1 MSPVAEGA
9 LMGIACA
16 AAFAAGV
23 LGMGLAGSWR
33 AAARRRAARA
43 RALDEALPL
52 EGAGG
57 LERGVIRLAMR
68 LGHPGRGAPPR
79 APARTPRRGRKESS
93 SADLVKRAGLEG
105 RVDEDGL
112 RAARL
117 RLAGMGAAAG
127 AVVGAVISLEM
138 GLLLAAVAA
147 AAGLYAPTWALRRL
161 ERERALELERSLPEM
176 LEVVALGL
184 RSGLSFDRSF
194 QLYSM
199 HFPSSFARS
208 CASAQKSWSL
218 GLRTRAVRFAL
229 LLAAAMLAGG
239 AVSFAG
245 LLGFIGL
252 IVPHAARFLI
262 GYDQKALVPL
272 CALLGAAFTLL
283 CDLLSRVLFAPYEIP
298 VGIVLS
304 FIGGPFFLMLLLR
317 QKRGR
322 LYD

>member
-16 AAFAAGV
+16 TAFAAGV
-23 LGMGLAGSWR
+23 MGMGLAGSWR

-79 APARTPRRGRKESS
+79 APARALRRGRKGSS
-93 SADLVKRAGLEG
+93 STDLVKRAGLEG

-117 RLAGMGAAAG
+117 RLAGMSAAAG
-127 AVVGAVISLEM
+127 AVVVAVISLEM

-218 GLRTRAVRFAL
+218 GLRTRDEALRELAQSYRSDQLERTAERIVRSLRFGSAL
-229 LLAAAMLAGG
+229 APDLEAAAAEARARRRSQVEERVAKAPVKMMVPTGALILPAMLILILGPI
-239 AVSFAG
+239 
-245 LLGFIGL
+245 LL
-252 IVPHAARFLI
+252 
-262 GYDQKALVPL
+262 
-272 CALLGAAFTLL
+272 
-283 CDLLSRVLFAPYEIP
+283 E
-298 VGIVLS
+298 
-304 FIGGPFFLMLLLR
+304 LM
-317 QKRGR
+317 QG
-322 LYD
+322 

>member
-23 LGMGLAGSWR
+23 MGMGRAGSWR

-79 APARTPRRGRKESS
+79 APARTLRRGRRGSS
-93 SADLVKRAGLEG
+93 STDLVKRAGLEG

-184 RSGLSFDRSF
+184 RSGLSFYRSF

-218 GLRTRAVRFAL
+218 GLRTRDEALRELAQSYRSDQLERTAERIVRSLRFGSAL
-229 LLAAAMLAGG
+229 APDLEAAAAEARARRRSQVEERVAKAPGKMMVPTGARILPAMLILILGPI
-239 AVSFAG
+239 
-245 LLGFIGL
+245 LL
-252 IVPHAARFLI
+252 
-262 GYDQKALVPL
+262 
-272 CALLGAAFTLL
+272 
-283 CDLLSRVLFAPYEIP
+283 E
-298 VGIVLS
+298 
-304 FIGGPFFLMLLLR
+304 LM
-317 QKRGR
+317 QG
-322 LYD
+322 

>member
-127 AVVGAVISLEM
+127 AVVGAVISLEL

-218 GLRTRAVRFAL
+218 GLRTRDEALRELAQSYRSDQLERTAERIVRSLRFGSAL
-229 LLAAAMLAGG
+229 APDLEAAAAEARARRRSQVEERVAKAPVKMMVPTGALILPAMLILILGPI
-239 AVSFAG
+239 
-245 LLGFIGL
+245 LL
-252 IVPHAARFLI
+252 
-262 GYDQKALVPL
+262 
-272 CALLGAAFTLL
+272 
-283 CDLLSRVLFAPYEIP
+283 E
-298 VGIVLS
+298 
-304 FIGGPFFLMLLLR
+304 LM
-317 QKRGR
+317 QG
-322 LYD
+322 

>member
-117 RLAGMGAAAG
+117 RLAGMGTAAG

-218 GLRTRAVRFAL
+218 GLRTRDEALRELAQSYRSDQLERTAERIVRSLRFGSAL
-229 LLAAAMLAGG
+229 APDLEAAAAEARARRRSQVEERVAKAPVKMMVPTGALILPAMLILILGPI
-239 AVSFAG
+239 
-245 LLGFIGL
+245 LL
-252 IVPHAARFLI
+252 
-262 GYDQKALVPL
+262 
-272 CALLGAAFTLL
+272 
-283 CDLLSRVLFAPYEIP
+283 E
-298 VGIVLS
+298 
-304 FIGGPFFLMLLLR
+304 LM
-317 QKRGR
+317 QG
-322 LYD
+322 

>member
-33 AAARRRAARA
+33 AAARRRAARV

-79 APARTPRRGRKESS
+79 APARTLRRGRKGSS
-93 SADLVKRAGLEG
+93 STDLVKRAGLEG

-127 AVVGAVISLEM
+127 AVAGAVISLEM

-218 GLRTRAVRFAL
+218 GLRTRDEALRELAQSYRSDQLERTAERIVRSLRFGSAL
-229 LLAAAMLAGG
+229 APDLEAAAAEARARRRSQVEERVAKAPVKMMVPTGALILPAMLILILGPI
-239 AVSFAG
+239 
-245 LLGFIGL
+245 LL
-252 IVPHAARFLI
+252 
-262 GYDQKALVPL
+262 
-272 CALLGAAFTLL
+272 
-283 CDLLSRVLFAPYEIP
+283 E
-298 VGIVLS
+298 
-304 FIGGPFFLMLLLR
+304 LM
-317 QKRGR
+317 QG
-322 LYD
+322 

>member
-93 SADLVKRAGLEG
+93 SADLVKRAGLEE

-117 RLAGMGAAAG
+117 RLAGMGTAAG

-218 GLRTRAVRFAL
+218 GLRTRDEALRELAQSYRSDQLERTAERIVRSLRFGSAL
-229 LLAAAMLAGG
+229 APDLEAAAAEARARRRSQVEERVAKAPVKMMVPTGALILPAMLILILGPI
-239 AVSFAG
+239 
-245 LLGFIGL
+245 LL
-252 IVPHAARFLI
+252 
-262 GYDQKALVPL
+262 
-272 CALLGAAFTLL
+272 
-283 CDLLSRVLFAPYEIP
+283 E
-298 VGIVLS
+298 
-304 FIGGPFFLMLLLR
+304 LM
-317 QKRGR
+317 QG
-322 LYD
+322 

>member
-23 LGMGLAGSWR
+23 MGMGLAGSWR

-79 APARTPRRGRKESS
+79 APARTPRRGRKGSS
-93 SADLVKRAGLEG
+93 STDLVKRAGLEG

-127 AVVGAVISLEM
+127 AVVGAIISLEM

-218 GLRTRAVRFAL
+218 GLRTRDEALRELAQSYRSDQLERTAERIVRSLRFGSAL
-229 LLAAAMLAGG
+229 APDLEAAAAEARARRRSQVEERVAKAPVKMMVPTGALILPAMLILILGPI
-239 AVSFAG
+239 
-245 LLGFIGL
+245 LL
-252 IVPHAARFLI
+252 
-262 GYDQKALVPL
+262 
-272 CALLGAAFTLL
+272 
-283 CDLLSRVLFAPYEIP
+283 E
-298 VGIVLS
+298 
-304 FIGGPFFLMLLLR
+304 LM
-317 QKRGR
+317 QG
-322 LYD
+322 

>member
-1 MSPVAEGA
+1 
-9 LMGIACA
+9 MGIACA

-218 GLRTRAVRFAL
+218 GLRTRDEALRELAQSYRSDQLERTAERIVRSLRFGSAL
-229 LLAAAMLAGG
+229 APDLEAAAAEARARRRSQVEERVAKAPVKMMVPTGALILPAMLILILGPI
-239 AVSFAG
+239 
-245 LLGFIGL
+245 LL
-252 IVPHAARFLI
+252 
-262 GYDQKALVPL
+262 
-272 CALLGAAFTLL
+272 
-283 CDLLSRVLFAPYEIP
+283 E
-298 VGIVLS
+298 
-304 FIGGPFFLMLLLR
+304 LM
-317 QKRGR
+317 QG
-322 LYD
+322 

>member
-16 AAFAAGV
+16 AAFAAGM

-33 AAARRRAARA
+33 AAARRRAARV

-79 APARTPRRGRKESS
+79 APARTPRRGRKGSS
-93 SADLVKRAGLEG
+93 STDLVKRAGLEG

-218 GLRTRAVRFAL
+218 GLRTRDEALRELAQSYRSDQLERTAERIVRSLRFGSAL
-229 LLAAAMLAGG
+229 APDLEAAAAEARARRRSQVEERVAKAPVKMMVPTGALILPAMLILIMGPI
-239 AVSFAG
+239 
-245 LLGFIGL
+245 LL
-252 IVPHAARFLI
+252 
-262 GYDQKALVPL
+262 
-272 CALLGAAFTLL
+272 
-283 CDLLSRVLFAPYEIP
+283 E
-298 VGIVLS
+298 
-304 FIGGPFFLMLLLR
+304 LM
-317 QKRGR
+317 QG
-322 LYD
+322 

>member
-79 APARTPRRGRKESS
+79 APARTPRRGRKGSS
-93 SADLVKRAGLEG
+93 STDLVKRAGLEG

-127 AVVGAVISLEM
+127 AVVGAVISLEL

-218 GLRTRAVRFAL
+218 GLRTRDEALRELAQSYRSDQLERTAERIVRSLRFGSAL
-229 LLAAAMLAGG
+229 APDLEAAAAEARARRRSQVEERVAKAPVKMMVPTGALILPAMLILILGPI
-239 AVSFAG
+239 
-245 LLGFIGL
+245 LL
-252 IVPHAARFLI
+252 
-262 GYDQKALVPL
+262 
-272 CALLGAAFTLL
+272 
-283 CDLLSRVLFAPYEIP
+283 E
-298 VGIVLS
+298 
-304 FIGGPFFLMLLLR
+304 LM
-317 QKRGR
+317 QG
-322 LYD
+322 

>member
-127 AVVGAVISLEM
+127 TVVGAVISLEL

-147 AAGLYAPTWALRRL
+147 VAGLYAPTWALRRL

-218 GLRTRAVRFAL
+218 GLRTRDEALRELAQSYRSDQLERTAERIVRSLRFGSAL
-229 LLAAAMLAGG
+229 APDLEAAAAEARARRRSQVEERVAKAPVKMMVPTGALILPAMLILILGPI
-239 AVSFAG
+239 
-245 LLGFIGL
+245 LL
-252 IVPHAARFLI
+252 
-262 GYDQKALVPL
+262 
-272 CALLGAAFTLL
+272 
-283 CDLLSRVLFAPYEIP
+283 E
-298 VGIVLS
+298 
-304 FIGGPFFLMLLLR
+304 LM
-317 QKRGR
+317 QG
-322 LYD
+322 

>member
-43 RALDEALPL
+43 RALDDALPL

-218 GLRTRAVRFAL
+218 GLRTRDEALRELAQSYRSDQLERTAERIVRSLRFGSAL
-229 LLAAAMLAGG
+229 APDLEAAAAEARARRRSQVEERVAKAPVKMMVPTGALILPAMLILILGPI
-239 AVSFAG
+239 
-245 LLGFIGL
+245 LL
-252 IVPHAARFLI
+252 
-262 GYDQKALVPL
+262 
-272 CALLGAAFTLL
+272 
-283 CDLLSRVLFAPYEIP
+283 E
-298 VGIVLS
+298 
-304 FIGGPFFLMLLLR
+304 LM
-317 QKRGR
+317 QG
-322 LYD
+322 

>member
-33 AAARRRAARA
+33 AAARRRAARV

-79 APARTPRRGRKESS
+79 APARTPRRGRKGSS
-93 SADLVKRAGLEG
+93 STDLVKRAGLEG

-117 RLAGMGAAAG
+117 RLAGMGATAG

-218 GLRTRAVRFAL
+218 GLRTRDEALRELAQSYRSDQLERTAERIVRSLRFGSAL
-229 LLAAAMLAGG
+229 APDLEAAAAEARARRRSQVEERVAKAPVKMMVPTGALILPAMLILILGPI
-239 AVSFAG
+239 
-245 LLGFIGL
+245 LL
-252 IVPHAARFLI
+252 
-262 GYDQKALVPL
+262 
-272 CALLGAAFTLL
+272 
-283 CDLLSRVLFAPYEIP
+283 E
-298 VGIVLS
+298 
-304 FIGGPFFLMLLLR
+304 LM
-317 QKRGR
+317 QG
-322 LYD
+322 

>member
-79 APARTPRRGRKESS
+79 APARTPRRGRKGSS
-93 SADLVKRAGLEG
+93 STDLVKRAGLEG

-218 GLRTRAVRFAL
+218 GLRTRDEALRELAQSYRSDQLERTAERIVRSLRFGSAL
-229 LLAAAMLAGG
+229 APDLEAAAAEARARRRSQVEERVAKAPVKMMVPTGALILPAMLILILGPI
-239 AVSFAG
+239 
-245 LLGFIGL
+245 LL
-252 IVPHAARFLI
+252 
-262 GYDQKALVPL
+262 
-272 CALLGAAFTLL
+272 
-283 CDLLSRVLFAPYEIP
+283 E
-298 VGIVLS
+298 
-304 FIGGPFFLMLLLR
+304 LM
-317 QKRGR
+317 
-322 LYD
+322 

>member
-43 RALDEALPL
+43 RALDEALPF

-127 AVVGAVISLEM
+127 AVVGAVISLEL

-218 GLRTRAVRFAL
+218 GLRTRDEALRELAQSYRSDQLERTAERIVRSLRFGSAL
-229 LLAAAMLAGG
+229 APDLEAAAAEARARRRSQVEERVAKAPVKMMVPTGALILPAMLILILGPI
-239 AVSFAG
+239 
-245 LLGFIGL
+245 LL
-252 IVPHAARFLI
+252 
-262 GYDQKALVPL
+262 
-272 CALLGAAFTLL
+272 
-283 CDLLSRVLFAPYEIP
+283 E
-298 VGIVLS
+298 
-304 FIGGPFFLMLLLR
+304 LM
-317 QKRGR
+317 QG
-322 LYD
+322 

>member
-33 AAARRRAARA
+33 TAARRRAARV

-79 APARTPRRGRKESS
+79 APARTLRRGRKRSS
-93 SADLVKRAGLEG
+93 STDLVKRAGLEG

-218 GLRTRAVRFAL
+218 GLRTRDEALRELAQSYRSDQLERTAERIVRSLRFGSAL
-229 LLAAAMLAGG
+229 APDLEAAAAEARARRRSQVEERVAKAPVKMMVPTGALILPAMLILILGPI
-239 AVSFAG
+239 
-245 LLGFIGL
+245 LL
-252 IVPHAARFLI
+252 
-262 GYDQKALVPL
+262 
-272 CALLGAAFTLL
+272 
-283 CDLLSRVLFAPYEIP
+283 E
-298 VGIVLS
+298 
-304 FIGGPFFLMLLLR
+304 LM
-317 QKRGR
+317 QG
-322 LYD
+322 

>member
-23 LGMGLAGSWR
+23 MGMGLAGSWR
-33 AAARRRAARA
+33 AAARRRAARV

-79 APARTPRRGRKESS
+79 APARTLRRGRKGSS
-93 SADLVKRAGLEG
+93 STDLMKRAGLEG

-218 GLRTRAVRFAL
+218 GLRTRDEALRELAQSYRSDQLERTAERIVRSLRFGSAL
-229 LLAAAMLAGG
+229 APDLEAAAAEARARRRSQVEERVAKAPVKMMVPTGALILPAMLILILGPI
-239 AVSFAG
+239 
-245 LLGFIGL
+245 LL
-252 IVPHAARFLI
+252 
-262 GYDQKALVPL
+262 
-272 CALLGAAFTLL
+272 
-283 CDLLSRVLFAPYEIP
+283 E
-298 VGIVLS
+298 
-304 FIGGPFFLMLLLR
+304 LM
-317 QKRGR
+317 QG
-322 LYD
+322 

>member
-23 LGMGLAGSWR
+23 MGMGLAGSWR
-33 AAARRRAARA
+33 AAARRRAARV

-79 APARTPRRGRKESS
+79 APARTPRRGRKGTSA
-93 SADLVKRAGLEG
+93 ADLVKSAGLEG

-218 GLRTRAVRFAL
+218 GLRTRDEALRELAQSYRSDQLERTAERIVRSLRFGSAL
-229 LLAAAMLAGG
+229 APDLEAAAAEARARRRSQVEERVAKAPVKMMVPTGALILPAMLILILGPI
-239 AVSFAG
+239 
-245 LLGFIGL
+245 LL
-252 IVPHAARFLI
+252 
-262 GYDQKALVPL
+262 
-272 CALLGAAFTLL
+272 
-283 CDLLSRVLFAPYEIP
+283 E
-298 VGIVLS
+298 
-304 FIGGPFFLMLLLR
+304 LM
-317 QKRGR
+317 QG
-322 LYD
+322 

>member
-79 APARTPRRGRKESS
+79 APARTPRRGRKGSS
-93 SADLVKRAGLEG
+93 STDLVKRAGLEG

-117 RLAGMGAAAG
+117 RLAGMGAAAS

-218 GLRTRAVRFAL
+218 GLRTRDEALRELAQSYRSDQLERTAERIVRSLRFGSAL
-229 LLAAAMLAGG
+229 APDLEAAAAEARARRRSQVEERVAKAPVKMMVPTGALILPAMLILILGPI
-239 AVSFAG
+239 
-245 LLGFIGL
+245 LL
-252 IVPHAARFLI
+252 
-262 GYDQKALVPL
+262 
-272 CALLGAAFTLL
+272 
-283 CDLLSRVLFAPYEIP
+283 E
-298 VGIVLS
+298 
-304 FIGGPFFLMLLLR
+304 LM
-317 QKRGR
+317 QG
-322 LYD
+322 

>member
-79 APARTPRRGRKESS
+79 APARTPRRGRKGSS
-93 SADLVKRAGLEG
+93 STDLVKRAGLEG

-199 HFPSSFARS
+199 HVPSSFARS

-218 GLRTRAVRFAL
+218 GLRTRDEALRELAQSYRSDQLERTAERIVRSLRFGSAL
-229 LLAAAMLAGG
+229 A
-239 AVSFAG
+239 
-245 LLGFIGL
+245 
-252 IVPHAARFLI
+252 P
-262 GYDQKALVPL
+262 D
-272 CALLGAAFTLL
+272 LGAAAAEARARRRSQVEERVAKAPVKMMVPTGALILPAMLILILGPILL
-283 CDLLSRVLFAPYEIP
+283 E
-298 VGIVLS
+298 
-304 FIGGPFFLMLLLR
+304 LM
-317 QKRGR
+317 QG
-322 LYD
+322 

>member
-16 AAFAAGV
+16 AAFAASV
-23 LGMGLAGSWR
+23 MGMGLAGSWR
-33 AAARRRAARA
+33 AAARRRAARV

-79 APARTPRRGRKESS
+79 APARTLRRGRKGSS
-93 SADLVKRAGLEG
+93 STDLVKRAGLEG

-218 GLRTRAVRFAL
+218 GLRTRDEALRELAQSYRSDQLERTAERIVRSLRFGSAL
-229 LLAAAMLAGG
+229 APDLEAAAAEARARRRSQVEERVAKAPVKMMVPTGALILPAMLILILGPI
-239 AVSFAG
+239 
-245 LLGFIGL
+245 LL
-252 IVPHAARFLI
+252 
-262 GYDQKALVPL
+262 
-272 CALLGAAFTLL
+272 
-283 CDLLSRVLFAPYEIP
+283 E
-298 VGIVLS
+298 
-304 FIGGPFFLMLLLR
+304 LM
-317 QKRGR
+317 QG
-322 LYD
+322 

>member
-79 APARTPRRGRKESS
+79 APARTPRRGRKGSS
-93 SADLVKRAGLEG
+93 STDLVKRAGLEG

-127 AVVGAVISLEM
+127 AVVGAIISLEM

-218 GLRTRAVRFAL
+218 GLRTRDEALRELAQSYRSDQLERTAERIVRSLRFGSAL
-229 LLAAAMLAGG
+229 APDLEAAAAEARARRRSQVEERVAKAPVKMMVPTGALILPAMLILILGPI
-239 AVSFAG
+239 
-245 LLGFIGL
+245 LL
-252 IVPHAARFLI
+252 
-262 GYDQKALVPL
+262 
-272 CALLGAAFTLL
+272 
-283 CDLLSRVLFAPYEIP
+283 E
-298 VGIVLS
+298 
-304 FIGGPFFLMLLLR
+304 LM
-317 QKRGR
+317 QG
-322 LYD
+322 

>member
-79 APARTPRRGRKESS
+79 APARMPRRGRKGSS

-218 GLRTRAVRFAL
+218 GLRTRDEALRELAQSYRSDQLERTAERIVRSLRFGSAL
-229 LLAAAMLAGG
+229 APDLEAAAAEARARRRSQVEERVAKAPVKMMVPTGALILPAMLILILGPI
-239 AVSFAG
+239 
-245 LLGFIGL
+245 LL
-252 IVPHAARFLI
+252 
-262 GYDQKALVPL
+262 
-272 CALLGAAFTLL
+272 
-283 CDLLSRVLFAPYEIP
+283 E
-298 VGIVLS
+298 
-304 FIGGPFFLMLLLR
+304 LM
-317 QKRGR
+317 QG
-322 LYD
+322 

>member
-9 LMGIACA
+9 LMGIACT

-33 AAARRRAARA
+33 ASARRRAARA

-117 RLAGMGAAAG
+117 RLAGMGTAAG

-218 GLRTRAVRFAL
+218 GLRTRDEALRELAQSYRSDQLERTAERIVRSLRFGSAL
-229 LLAAAMLAGG
+229 APDLEAAAAEARARRRSQVEERVAKAPVKMMVPTGALILPAMLILILGPI
-239 AVSFAG
+239 
-245 LLGFIGL
+245 LL
-252 IVPHAARFLI
+252 
-262 GYDQKALVPL
+262 
-272 CALLGAAFTLL
+272 
-283 CDLLSRVLFAPYEIP
+283 E
-298 VGIVLS
+298 
-304 FIGGPFFLMLLLR
+304 LM
-317 QKRGR
+317 QG
-322 LYD
+322 

>member
-79 APARTPRRGRKESS
+79 APARTPRRGRKGSS

-218 GLRTRAVRFAL
+218 GLRTRDEALRELAQSYRSDQLERTAERIVRSLRFGSAL
-229 LLAAAMLAGG
+229 APDLEAAAAEARARRRSQVEERVAKAPVKMMVPTGALILPAMLILILGPI
-239 AVSFAG
+239 
-245 LLGFIGL
+245 LL
-252 IVPHAARFLI
+252 
-262 GYDQKALVPL
+262 
-272 CALLGAAFTLL
+272 
-283 CDLLSRVLFAPYEIP
+283 E
-298 VGIVLS
+298 
-304 FIGGPFFLMLLLR
+304 LM
-317 QKRGR
+317 QG
-322 LYD
+322 

>member
-16 AAFAAGV
+16 AAFASGV

-218 GLRTRAVRFAL
+218 GLRTRDEALRELAQSYRSDQLERTAERIVRSLRFGSAL
-229 LLAAAMLAGG
+229 APDLEAAAAEARARRRSQVEERVAKAPVKMMVPTGALILPAMLILILGPI
-239 AVSFAG
+239 
-245 LLGFIGL
+245 LL
-252 IVPHAARFLI
+252 
-262 GYDQKALVPL
+262 
-272 CALLGAAFTLL
+272 
-283 CDLLSRVLFAPYEIP
+283 E
-298 VGIVLS
+298 
-304 FIGGPFFLMLLLR
+304 LM
-317 QKRGR
+317 QG
-322 LYD
+322 

>member
-79 APARTPRRGRKESS
+79 APDRTPRRGRKESS

-218 GLRTRAVRFAL
+218 GLRTRDEALRELAQSYRSDQLERTAERIVRSLRFGSAL
-229 LLAAAMLAGG
+229 APDLEAAAAEARARRRSQVEERVAKAPVKMMVPTGALILPAMLILILGPI
-239 AVSFAG
+239 
-245 LLGFIGL
+245 LL
-252 IVPHAARFLI
+252 
-262 GYDQKALVPL
+262 
-272 CALLGAAFTLL
+272 
-283 CDLLSRVLFAPYEIP
+283 E
-298 VGIVLS
+298 
-304 FIGGPFFLMLLLR
+304 LM
-317 QKRGR
+317 QG
-322 LYD
+322 

>member
-33 AAARRRAARA
+33 AAARRRAARV

-79 APARTPRRGRKESS
+79 APTRTLRRGRKGSS
-93 SADLVKRAGLEG
+93 STDLVKRAGLEG

-218 GLRTRAVRFAL
+218 GLRTRDEALRELAQSYRSDQLERTAERIVRSLRFGSAL
-229 LLAAAMLAGG
+229 APDLEAAATEARARRRSQVEERVAKAPVKMMVPTGALILPAMLILILGPI
-239 AVSFAG
+239 
-245 LLGFIGL
+245 LL
-252 IVPHAARFLI
+252 
-262 GYDQKALVPL
+262 
-272 CALLGAAFTLL
+272 
-283 CDLLSRVLFAPYEIP
+283 E
-298 VGIVLS
+298 
-304 FIGGPFFLMLLLR
+304 LM
-317 QKRGR
+317 QG
-322 LYD
+322 

>member
-79 APARTPRRGRKESS
+79 APARTLRRGRKGSS
-93 SADLVKRAGLEG
+93 STDLVKRAGLEG

-218 GLRTRAVRFAL
+218 GLRTRDEALRELAQSYRSDQLERTAERIVRSLRFGSAL
-229 LLAAAMLAGG
+229 APDLEAAAAEARARRRSQVEERVAKAPVKMMVPTGVLILPAMLILILGPI
-239 AVSFAG
+239 
-245 LLGFIGL
+245 LL
-252 IVPHAARFLI
+252 
-262 GYDQKALVPL
+262 
-272 CALLGAAFTLL
+272 
-283 CDLLSRVLFAPYEIP
+283 E
-298 VGIVLS
+298 
-304 FIGGPFFLMLLLR
+304 LM
-317 QKRGR
+317 QG
-322 LYD
+322 

>member
-23 LGMGLAGSWR
+23 MGMGLAGSWR
-33 AAARRRAARA
+33 AAARRRAARV

-79 APARTPRRGRKESS
+79 APARTPRRGRKGSS
-93 SADLVKRAGLEG
+93 STDLVKRAGLEG

-218 GLRTRAVRFAL
+218 GLRTRDEALRELAQSYRSEQLERTAERIVRSLRFGSAL
-229 LLAAAMLAGG
+229 APDLEAAAAEARARRRSQVEERVAKAPVKMMVPTGALILPAMLILILGPI
-239 AVSFAG
+239 
-245 LLGFIGL
+245 LL
-252 IVPHAARFLI
+252 
-262 GYDQKALVPL
+262 
-272 CALLGAAFTLL
+272 
-283 CDLLSRVLFAPYEIP
+283 E
-298 VGIVLS
+298 
-304 FIGGPFFLMLLLR
+304 LM
-317 QKRGR
+317 QG
-322 LYD
+322 

>member
-79 APARTPRRGRKESS
+79 APARTSRRGRKESS

-218 GLRTRAVRFAL
+218 GLRTRDEALRELAQSYRSDQLERTAERIVRSLRFGSAL
-229 LLAAAMLAGG
+229 APDLEAAAAEARARRRSQVEERVAKAPVKMMVPTGALILPAMLILILGPI
-239 AVSFAG
+239 
-245 LLGFIGL
+245 LL
-252 IVPHAARFLI
+252 
-262 GYDQKALVPL
+262 
-272 CALLGAAFTLL
+272 
-283 CDLLSRVLFAPYEIP
+283 E
-298 VGIVLS
+298 
-304 FIGGPFFLMLLLR
+304 LM
-317 QKRGR
+317 QG
-322 LYD
+322 

>member
-79 APARTPRRGRKESS
+79 APARTPRRGRKGSS
-93 SADLVKRAGLEG
+93 STDLVKRAGLEG

-161 ERERALELERSLPEM
+161 ERERALELERSQPEM

-218 GLRTRAVRFAL
+218 GLRTRDAALRELAQSYRSDQLERTAERIVRSLRFGSAL
-229 LLAAAMLAGG
+229 APDLEAAAAEARARRRSQVEERVVKAPVKMMVPTGALILPAMLILILGPI
-239 AVSFAG
+239 
-245 LLGFIGL
+245 LL
-252 IVPHAARFLI
+252 
-262 GYDQKALVPL
+262 
-272 CALLGAAFTLL
+272 
-283 CDLLSRVLFAPYEIP
+283 E
-298 VGIVLS
+298 
-304 FIGGPFFLMLLLR
+304 LM
-317 QKRGR
+317 QG
-322 LYD
+322 

>member
-79 APARTPRRGRKESS
+79 APARTLRRGRKGSS
-93 SADLVKRAGLEG
+93 STDLVKRAGLEG

-218 GLRTRAVRFAL
+218 GLRTRDEALRELAQSYRSDQLERTAERIVRSLRFGSAL
-229 LLAAAMLAGG
+229 APDLEAAAAEARARRRSQVEERVAKAPVKMMVPTGALILPAMLILILGPI
-239 AVSFAG
+239 
-245 LLGFIGL
+245 LL
-252 IVPHAARFLI
+252 
-262 GYDQKALVPL
+262 
-272 CALLGAAFTLL
+272 
-283 CDLLSRVLFAPYEIP
+283 E
-298 VGIVLS
+298 
-304 FIGGPFFLMLLLR
+304 LM
-317 QKRGR
+317 
-322 LYD
+322 

>member
-57 LERGVIRLAMR
+57 LERGVIRLTMR

-218 GLRTRAVRFAL
+218 GLRTRDEALRELAQSYRSDQLERTAERIVRSLRFGSAL
-229 LLAAAMLAGG
+229 APDLEAAASEARARRRSQVEERVAKAPVKMMVPTGALILPAMLILILGPI
-239 AVSFAG
+239 
-245 LLGFIGL
+245 LL
-252 IVPHAARFLI
+252 
-262 GYDQKALVPL
+262 
-272 CALLGAAFTLL
+272 
-283 CDLLSRVLFAPYEIP
+283 E
-298 VGIVLS
+298 
-304 FIGGPFFLMLLLR
+304 LM
-317 QKRGR
+317 QG
-322 LYD
+322 

>member
-52 EGAGG
+52 EEAGG

-79 APARTPRRGRKESS
+79 APARTPRRGRKGSS
-93 SADLVKRAGLEG
+93 STDLVKRAGLEG

-218 GLRTRAVRFAL
+218 GLRTRDEALRELAQSYRSDQLERTAERIVRSLRFGSAL
-229 LLAAAMLAGG
+229 APDLEAAAAEARARRRSQVEERVAKAPVKMMVPTGALILPAMLILILGPI
-239 AVSFAG
+239 
-245 LLGFIGL
+245 LL
-252 IVPHAARFLI
+252 
-262 GYDQKALVPL
+262 
-272 CALLGAAFTLL
+272 
-283 CDLLSRVLFAPYEIP
+283 E
-298 VGIVLS
+298 
-304 FIGGPFFLMLLLR
+304 LM
-317 QKRGR
+317 QG
-322 LYD
+322 

>member
-79 APARTPRRGRKESS
+79 APARTPRRGRQESS

-105 RVDEDGL
+105 RVDEDGV

-218 GLRTRAVRFAL
+218 GLRTRDEALRELAQSYRSDQLERTAERIVRSLRFGSAL
-229 LLAAAMLAGG
+229 APDLEAAAAEARARRRSQVEERVAKAPVKMMVPTGALILPAMLILILGPI
-239 AVSFAG
+239 
-245 LLGFIGL
+245 LL
-252 IVPHAARFLI
+252 
-262 GYDQKALVPL
+262 
-272 CALLGAAFTLL
+272 
-283 CDLLSRVLFAPYEIP
+283 E
-298 VGIVLS
+298 
-304 FIGGPFFLMLLLR
+304 LM
-317 QKRGR
+317 QG
-322 LYD
+322 